1 MNYINI
7 LATCLLLQ
15 VTFITGSQFLP
26 SVQAP
31 VAFRQFF
38 PPSVFPYAS
47 SVATG
52 ILPAPGVLAPTVYS
66 APLVPNVGPAV
77 APVVPRAV
85 VPPPFAGYAG
95 PLLPA
100 PAGLQARSIHAVAPA
115 AVPAVAPAAYPEVAP
130 AVAPVAF
137 AR

>member
-7 LATCLLLQ
+7 LTTCLLLQ
-15 VTFITGSQFLP
+15 VSFITGSQFLP
-26 SVQAP
+26 SVEAP
-31 VAFRQFF
+31 VAFRQFL

-52 ILPAPGVLAPTVYS
+52 ILPAPGVLAPTLYS
-66 APLVPNVGPAV
+66 APLVPNVAPAV
-77 APVVPRAV
+77 ARAV
-85 VPPPFAGYAG
+85 VPPPFGFTG

-115 AVPAVAPAAYPEVAP
+115 AFPAAAPAAYPGVAP